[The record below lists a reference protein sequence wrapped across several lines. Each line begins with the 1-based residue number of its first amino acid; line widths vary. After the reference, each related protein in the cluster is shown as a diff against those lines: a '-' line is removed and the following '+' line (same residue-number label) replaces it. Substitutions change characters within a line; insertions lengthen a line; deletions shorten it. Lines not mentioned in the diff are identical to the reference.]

1 MGIHFKRD
9 SKTSFGMLA
18 IYDVRLTSF
27 WSPLYPI
34 KLSSTP
40 SHFEYLHKSDRA
52 WEAAENKY
60 ITTDFCIYLE

>member
-18 IYDVRLTSF
+18 TYDVRLTSF

-34 KLSSTP
+34 KLS
-40 SHFEYLHKSDRA
+40 EYLHKSDRA